1 MRLTALA
8 LDYDGTIAVEGAIG
22 PEMRAAIAETRAAG
36 IKVILVT
43 GRILGELRRLAGDLR
58 FVDAVVAENGAVLA
72 FPETGVS
79 RLLAEPPPAHFREE
93 LERRGIA
100 FLEGECVV
108 EASADA
114 ASALLPVIRELELPL
129 VILFNRGRV
138 MVLPQAVS
146 KATGLHEALYT
157 QRLSLHNAL
166 SIGDAEN
173 DHEMLKACEVGAA
186 VEWGSDWLKA
196 VADVVVEG
204 SGPSDVAAYIRQVAR
219 SARLPSPRSGRRQ
232 LLLGSTPDGSPLH
245 LGLRGRNFLIG
256 GDPRSGKSWVAGL
269 LMEHLIQARYS
280 VCVLDPEGD
289 YRSLE
294 ALPGVLILGG
304 ENAPPRPHELVAAL
318 RYPDVSVVVDLSCI
332 PHDEKFDYMRAAL
345 PSLASLRRRTGL
357 PHHVVVDESHYFLH
371 GSDAAGLL
379 DLDLAGYTLISYRL
393 SGLDPSILRASDFV
407 IVTRESD
414 PREIDQLH
422 ALFARGAET
431 AEWRA
436 LLASLGPGEAALL
449 PATGE
454 KAGELRRIRLAPR
467 RTPHVRHRTKYVDVP
482 VPEGKAFVF
491 AGPEGTFARARTLVE
506 LATIL
511 AGAPASLL
519 EGHLGRGDFSRWI
532 SDVFGD
538 RYLASQI
545 AHVEG
550 CYRRREMPD
559 VNDALVTL
567 ISERYE
573 VVRAGSGEG
582 AADPGTHGGT

>member
-1 MRLTALA
+1 
-8 LDYDGTIAVEGAIG
+8 
-22 PEMRAAIAETRAAG
+22 
-36 IKVILVT
+36 LVT
-43 GRILGELRRLAGDLR
+43 GRSLSELERLAGDLR

-93 LERRGIA
+93 LERRGIT
-100 FLEGECVV
+100 FLAGECVV
-108 EASADA
+108 EASAVA
-114 ASALLPVIRELELPL
+114 ASAILPVIRELELPL

-166 SIGDAEN
+166 AIGDAEN

-186 VEWGSDWLKA
+186 VEWGSGWLKA

-204 SGPSDVAAYIRQVAR
+204 GGPSDVAAYVRRVTR
-219 SARLPSPRSGRRQ
+219 SARLPPPRPGRRQ

-269 LMEHLIQARYS
+269 LAEQLIQARYS

-304 ENAPPRPHELVAAL
+304 ENPPPKPHELVAAL
-318 RYPDVSVVVDLSCI
+318 RYPDVSVVVDLSRI
-332 PHDEKFDYMRAAL
+332 PHAEKFDYMRAAL
-345 PSLASLRRRTGL
+345 PTLASLRRQNGL
-357 PHHVVVDESHYFLH
+357 PHRIVVDEAHYFLH
-371 GSDAAGLL
+371 GPDAAGLL
-379 DLDLAGYTLISYRL
+379 DLDLAGYTLVSYRL

-414 PREIDQLH
+414 PREVDQLH
-422 ALFARGAET
+422 GFFGELARGADT

-436 LLASLGPGEAALL
+436 VLGGLGLGEAALL
-449 PATGE
+449 PVTGE
-454 KAGELRRIRLAPR
+454 MVGTLRWIRLAPR
-467 RTPHVRHRTKYVDVP
+467 RTPHVRHRTKYLDVP
-482 VPEGKAFVF
+482 VPEEKAFVF
-491 AGPEGTFARARTLVE
+491 AGPEGTRRRARTLKE

-511 AGAPASLL
+511 TSAPASLL
-519 EGHLGRGDFSRWI
+519 DGHLGRSDFSRWI

-538 RYLASQI
+538 RVLASQI
-545 AHVEG
+545 ARAEER
-550 CYRRREMPD
+550 YRLGEMPD
-559 VNDALVTL
+559 ANDALATL
-567 ISERYE
+567 INERYE
-573 VVRAGSGEG
+573 
-582 AADPGTHGGT
+582 AARVDAAMHETGDGLPP